1 MASVF
6 MKIVNMSISAS
17 WLVLAVLVI
26 RILLKKAPKWVHVI
40 LWGIVGLRMMM
51 PFSVES
57 VFSLIPSSETISK
70 APDAPRPLLDSGI
83 SIVDN
88 RVNDYLGDH
97 YFEGVSKPTGHFL
110 DITNIFAIIW
120 IVGIVLLLSYTIIS
134 YIRVRD
140 KVKTAVL
147 LRENIYQSELV
158 VSPFVLRL
166 IKPRIYLPFQMNEE
180 DMTHVIA
187 HEQSHISRKDYLWKP
202 VGFLLLTIHWFNP
215 LMWLGYVLLCRDIE
229 LACDEKVIRKFDV
242 EQKADYS
249 QALLSCSVNRR
260 MITACPLAFGETS
273 VKERVSAV
281 LNYRKPAIW
290 LVVFAVIISSIIAV
304 CFLTNPVSH
313 RLKNIE
319 QHELDVMLQEKTT
332 ALMSD
337 GETNQY
343 IGTVPKELLQELLD
357 LKVSRR
363 EVSPS
368 RSEDRDKS
376 NTLILNLSTDSEQLV
391 MSSYVAGTCIHF
403 NSDFSEV
410 WINDGVKPTL
420 SYQVLESKKAE
431 KIYNEII
438 TCNVSVSTNGGADKP
453 VVVETYEVTPV
464 EEQQSKYDNEEFV
477 IQKHHYKA
485 IDGSWVCEG
494 YTYKYRLEITGRTN
508 NAAKDVTY
516 IVLSNTKDISFEQT
530 WKASGFSS
538 LLSDYFLPEEA
549 VIVGHKLFS

>member
-26 RILLKKAPKWVHVI
+26 RIVLKKAPKWVHVI

-158 VSPFVLRL
+158 VSPFVLGL

-242 EQKADYS
+242 EQKAGYS

-376 NTLILNLSTDSEQLV
+376 NTLILNLPTDSEQLV

-538 LLSDYFLPEEA
+538 LLSDYFLPKEA